1 MNVELG
7 GVDLLLRE
15 PDGAPEGALILNHGR
30 GTDERDL
37 FPLLDALDPERRLL
51 GVSSGAPI
59 QGLPPGGRHWYVVE
73 RVGYPHADTFQ
84 RTYPQLTQR
93 LDDLLEQRAIA
104 WSDTIIGG
112 FSQGAVMSYA
122 VSLGRGRPTAAG
134 LLAFSGFIPEVTGW
148 EAELAGREGLR
159 AVIHHG
165 ANDPVIGVEFGRDA
179 AARLR
184 SQEIELNYLETAAG
198 HSLPAEAIDAGQSLV
213 ATIGTRSGERC

>member
-1 MNVELG
+1 LNVEFG
-7 GVDLLLRE
+7 EVDLLLRE
-15 PDGAPEGALILNHGR
+15 PDGAPEGALILSHGR

-84 RTYPQLTQR
+84 RTYPALTRR
-93 LDDLLEQRAIA
+93 LDDLLEERGIA

-122 VSLGRGRPTAAG
+122 VSLGRGRPTTAG
-134 LLAFSGFIPEVTGW
+134 LLAFSGFIPEVAGW

-165 ANDPVIGVEFGRDA
+165 ANDPVIGVELGRDA

-184 SQEIELNYLETAAG
+184 SKQIELDYLETAAG

-213 ATIGTRSGERC
+213 ATIGTRSGERR